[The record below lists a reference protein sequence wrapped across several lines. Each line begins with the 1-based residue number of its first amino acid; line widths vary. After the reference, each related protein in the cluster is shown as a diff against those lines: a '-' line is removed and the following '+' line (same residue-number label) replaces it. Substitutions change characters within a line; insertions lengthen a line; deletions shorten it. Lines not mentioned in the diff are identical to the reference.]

1 MIRAPYTYEHQ
12 RGHEYTIS
20 KKEDILYRRVRQLFI
35 VGLFV
40 VLSGLVVLSGTGAAL
55 GQPVSASSRAQQEQ
69 QPPQTVV
76 AVQCAKHKEVTPHFD
91 RVVIEINGTTPN
103 FLVIQYVKQLLAQG
117 SGKVIPVKGKNI
129 LLVTFSPGH
138 IFQNGKPTIPTRVKC
153 NLPLVTEVVNNGE
166 FEATVGFGIGIRP
179 KEKPEYRVQLLTSP
193 TRIVVDFVYDD

>member
-1 MIRAPYTYEHQ
+1 M
-12 RGHEYTIS
+12 
-20 KKEDILYRRVRQLFI
+20 YRRVCQLLI

-40 VLSGLVVLSGTGAAL
+40 VLAGLIALPGAGTAL
-55 GQPVSASSRAQQEQ
+55 GRQVSASSRAQQNW

-76 AVQCAKHKEVTPHFD
+76 AVQCTKHKEVTPHFD
-91 RVVIEINGTTPN
+91 RVVIEINGITPN

-166 FEATVGFGIGIRP
+166 FEATVGFGIGIRA

-193 TRIVVDFVYDD
+193 TRIVVDFVYDDD